1 MSTEALLL
9 AISAIIRPTALAAL
23 FAILAS
29 REPRRLLTAYLVGG
43 LVFTL
48 AVGVLVV
55 VLLQGL
61 NARTATTTSRPVV
74 DIVLGVAAL
83 AYAISAWARWPS
95 PWPLSRGTER
105 PPPSEP
111 TWMQRRL
118 QGLTVRG
125 SAGAGV
131 LTHLPGLTYL
141 AALNAIVAA
150 AAGAVDGLVQVAVYN
165 AIWFST
171 VIVALVLAARRPQLA
186 REVLERLVAW
196 IRVHRRPITVLFFG
210 GLGGYLLVSG
220 ILHLTT
226 RAS

>member
-1 MSTEALLL
+1 VSTEALLL
-9 AISAIIRPTALAAL
+9 ALSAILRPTALAAL

-29 REPRRLLTAYLVGG
+29 RNPRRLLTAYLVGG

-48 AVGVLVV
+48 AIGVLVV

-61 NARTATTTSRPVV
+61 NARTATSTSRPVV
-74 DIVLGVAAL
+74 DVVLGVAAL
-83 AYAISAWARWPS
+83 AYAAAAWARLPS
-95 PWPLSRGTER
+95 PWPFSRGSER
-105 PPPSEP
+105 PPDEP

-125 SAGAGV
+125 AAGAGV

-141 AALNAIVAA
+141 AALNAIVASA
-150 AAGAVDGLVQVAVYN
+150 SEAVDGVIQVAVYN

-171 VIVALVLAARRPQLA
+171 AIAALVLAAHRPQLA

-196 IRVHRRPITVLFFG
+196 IRTHRRPITVLFFG
-210 GLGGYLLVSG
+210 GLGGYLLGTG
-220 ILHLTT
+220 IAVLVTP
-226 RAS
+226 A

>member
-1 MSTEALLL
+1 MSTEALVL
-9 AISAIIRPTALAAL
+9 ALSAVLRPTALAAL

-29 REPRRLLTAYLVGG
+29 RDPRRLLTAYLVGG

-48 AVGVLVV
+48 AVGTLVV

-61 NARTATTTSRPVV
+61 NARTATTSSRPVLDV
-74 DIVLGVAAL
+74 VLGVAAL
-83 AYAISAWARWPS
+83 VYAVAALARWRS
-95 PWPLSRGTER
+95 PWPFSRGTER
-105 PPPSEP
+105 PPGEP

-125 SAGAGV
+125 AAGAGV

-141 AALNAIVAA
+141 AALNAIVAS
-150 AAGAVDGLVQVAVYN
+150 AAGAVVDGLVQVAVYN

-171 VIVALVLAARRPQLA
+171 AIVALVLAVHRPQVA

-196 IRVHRRPITVLFFG
+196 IRARRRPITVLFFG
-210 GLGGYLLVSG
+210 ALGAYLVVTG
-220 ILHLTT
+220 IVDLTT
-226 RAS
+226 RA

>member
-1 MSTEALLL
+1 MSAEALVL
-9 AISAIIRPTALAAL
+9 ALSAVLRPTALAAL

-29 REPRRLLTAYLVGG
+29 RDPRRLLTAYLVGG

-48 AVGVLVV
+48 AVGTLVV

-61 NARTATTTSRPVV
+61 NARTATTSSRPVLDV
-74 DIVLGVAAL
+74 VLGVAAL
-83 AYAISAWARWPS
+83 VYAVAALARWQS

-105 PPPSEP
+105 PPDEP

-125 SAGAGV
+125 AAGAGL

-141 AALNAIVAA
+141 AALNAIVASSS
-150 AAGAVDGLVQVAVYN
+150 GAVVDGLVQVAVYN

-171 VIVALVLAARRPQLA
+171 AIVALVLAAHRPQLA

-196 IRVHRRPITVLFFG
+196 IRAHRRPITVVFFG
-210 GLGGYLLVSG
+210 ALGTYLLVTG
-220 ILHLTT
+220 ILDLTT
-226 RAS
+226 RA